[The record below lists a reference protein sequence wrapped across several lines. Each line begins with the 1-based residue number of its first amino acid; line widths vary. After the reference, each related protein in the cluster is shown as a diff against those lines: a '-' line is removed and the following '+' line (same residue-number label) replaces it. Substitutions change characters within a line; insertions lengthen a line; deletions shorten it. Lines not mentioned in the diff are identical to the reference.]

1 MTEDRIHR
9 LEVEVVNLRVQH
21 AEFNGALSSLTKA
34 VDELRE
40 VVQDLRDTMNKGR
53 GAVWLFMAGA
63 AALGS
68 LVSLIVKK
76 MMGA

>member
-1 MTEDRIHR
+1 MNEERISR
-9 LEVEVVNLRVQH
+9 LEADVVNLRVQS
-21 AEFNGALSSLTKA
+21 ASFDGSIDALKEA

-53 GAVWLFMAGA
+53 GAAWLFMAGA

-68 LVSLIVKK
+68 LVSLILKR
-76 MMGA
+76 MMG